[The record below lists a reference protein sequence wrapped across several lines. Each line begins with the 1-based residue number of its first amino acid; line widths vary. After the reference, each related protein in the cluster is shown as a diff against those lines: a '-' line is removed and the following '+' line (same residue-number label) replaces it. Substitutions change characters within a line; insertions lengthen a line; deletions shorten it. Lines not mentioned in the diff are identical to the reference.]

1 MISGLNTDIQ
11 YNGKTYHIQT
21 EDGGTPNP
29 VITTHLFQA
38 GAIQSM
44 RKSSYKDI
52 LKSDS
57 LKEIVRDMMKE
68 QHKSVIRELISGK
81 FDRPEEPKAQPASVH
96 NHVQK
101 TEEKAKKSLDDLIL
115 DYLSKKEES

>member
-21 EDGGTPNP
+21 EDGGSKNP
-29 VITTHLFQA
+29 VITTHLFQS

-44 RKSSYKDI
+44 RKSSYQDI

-68 QHKSVIRELISGK
+68 QHKTVIRELISGK
-81 FDRPEEPKAQPASVH
+81 FDRSKEPKAQPASVQSH
-96 NHVQK
+96 AQK
-101 TEEKAKKSLDDLIL
+101 PEGPKSKSLDDLIL